1 MNDDSRSAEIGIVP
15 SLIEG
20 LLITVGRPKHA
31 SNERYTMNLKTLV
44 ADQRTSIRSDAVD
57 ARLFSQNLRRLKG
70 YNFWDGQED
79 APRLWEHQRAAI
91 ATVVA
96 YLSGDKTIPEHP
108 ELKEAAL
115 LKLPTG
121 TGKSGIIAVV
131 SRCLPSVRRALV
143 LTPRAALTEQLMA
156 DIRYRFWG
164 YLGYRVDDTGL
175 FTAEAEITG
184 RDLEDVFVE
193 QLLLTNVDEILR
205 NVCDDGTDRAILV
218 GTHQALG
225 DVRKRALD
233 LDADGATD
241 CQALLDHI
249 GEHFDLVIVDEG
261 HYEPAIAWSR
271 GVRDFNLATV
281 LLSATPYRND
291 YKSFRVRGRYL
302 FNFPY
307 QQAVDQQI
315 IRSTEVVV
323 PEAHPEI
330 GREAAIAQF
339 IGILHRELP
348 GRLTQAARWFRDG
361 VEPKVMVRGD
371 DLETLILLQTEVDRV
386 FRTQSVLIHDRA
398 KAVPENPLR
407 FASVSAAR
415 RARPDATFWVHQNK
429 LMEGIDDPTFVAV
442 GVFDLMSNARQLVQQ
457 IGRATRYARG
467 GRRGRQTAW
476 ILGSPANAARIQS
489 AWERYKRYED
499 YAARNTAHMVSN
511 EVTLPDR
518 LLEYMA
524 EYQYIDGEFRGRFE
538 FEHPLA
544 SSDIQLPRTATV
556 LRTAE
561 PLADIHDLG
570 TAIED
575 AIADR
580 DRFKIVPIAH
590 MPENAIGFSYYAW
603 RNSPYLVDRFFSEW
617 TLGIFVAVMHGEFVC
632 MHDTQGLV
640 VDMAEL
646 KLTRAS
652 RSVMEKAFP
661 EQSDGNP
668 SRVSRMSFSSLDMS
682 QHAIRGMALRTR
694 SFAEVFTDLLDPSLV
709 PATAAGFVNGSAR
722 YVGFARAR
730 LRDASETHVPLSSY
744 IAWTA
749 EIAAELRDPAR
760 SRCRIFGR
768 YAAVVENVDPNEA
781 QPVSIL
787 LDPSLDE
794 MRDDDQGLAGFV
806 LDENV
811 DYFDLCSDVAAAD
824 GKFVIRI
831 GNEEVPCAVE
841 YIQATGKY
849 RISSDRLNEK
859 YLPREQGERRQRQTL
874 VQRLNQRQAFR
885 ILTRRAGM
893 VYSEGSFYE
902 PRLRWRLED
911 NSNPILDYVY
921 ASPTLQPVDSEK
933 GEGYFSVN
941 LGNWYRQSVFGLFAA
956 VCESRLAAN
965 GIGEDDLTKAINAIP
980 IWLCDDDNREVADF
994 IGLDLIAKR
1003 IVLVHAKIGNQDQGG
1018 SGFNVDGLQ
1027 IVGRQALASLGFL
1040 SRGQPSPVW
1049 TRERWESDVQANTV
1063 ILRGRNRLFRGSN
1076 GMSTVQLNDA
1086 LLSACI
1092 NPSFDREIWIV
1103 GAKMVRRQALADGLA
1118 QQPHENRLRQFLMH
1132 WDAMQT
1138 ACARAN
1144 TRLKLFC

>member
-1 MNDDSRSAEIGIVP
+1 
-15 SLIEG
+15 
-20 LLITVGRPKHA
+20 
-31 SNERYTMNLKTLV
+31 MNLKALV
-44 ADQRTSIRSDAVD
+44 ADRRTSIKGDAVD
-57 ARLFSQNLRRLKG
+57 ARLFSSNLRHLKG
-70 YNFWDGQED
+70 YSFWDGQEGT
-79 APRLWEHQRAAI
+79 PRLWEHQQAAI

-96 YLSGDKTIPEHP
+96 YLCGEKAIPENP
-108 ELKEAAL
+108 EHKEAAL
-115 LKLPTG
+115 LKLPAG

-131 SRCLPSVRRALV
+131 SRCLPSVRRILV

-156 DIRYRFWG
+156 DICYRFWR
-164 YLGYRVDDTGL
+164 YLGFEVGDTRL
-175 FTAEAEITG
+175 FTANIETTG
-184 RDLEDVFVE
+184 KELEDVFVE
-193 QLLLTNVDEILR
+193 QLLLTNVENILR
-205 NVCDDGTDRAILV
+205 NLQDDGTDRAILV

-233 LDADGATD
+233 REAEDSVD

-249 GEHFDLVIVDEG
+249 YEHFDLVIVDEG

-302 FNFPY
+302 FNLPY
-307 QQAVDQQI
+307 QQAVDKQI
-315 IRSTEVVV
+315 VRSAEIVV
-323 PEAHPEI
+323 PDVHPEI

-348 GRLTQAARWFRDG
+348 DRLARAARWFRDG
-361 VEPKVMVRGD
+361 AEPKVMVRGD

-386 FRTQSVLIHDRA
+386 FGTQSVLIHDRA
-398 KAVPENPLR
+398 KTTPDTPLR

-415 RARPDATFWVHQNK
+415 RARPDAVFWIHQNK

-467 GRRGRQTAW
+467 GRCGRQTAW
-476 ILGSPANAARIQS
+476 ILGSPANAARIQRT
-489 AWERYKRYED
+489 WERYKRYED
-499 YAARNTAHMVSN
+499 YAARNTAYMVSN

-538 FEHPLA
+538 FEQPLA
-544 SSDIQLPRTATV
+544 SSDVQLPRTATV
-556 LRTAE
+556 LRTVE
-561 PLADIHDLG
+561 PLADIRELG

-590 MPENAIGFSYYAW
+590 MPGNAIGFSYYAW

-617 TLGIFVAVMHGEFVC
+617 TLGIFIAVMQDEFVC
-632 MHDTQGLV
+632 MHDTEGLV
-640 VDMAEL
+640 VDMADL
-646 KLTRAS
+646 KLKRAA
-652 RSVMEKAFP
+652 RSIMEKAFP
-661 EQSDGNP
+661 EQGDVNP

-682 QHAIRGMALRTR
+682 QHAIRGIALRTR
-694 SFAEVFTDLLDPSLV
+694 SFADVFTDLLDPSLV

-730 LRDASETHVPLSSY
+730 LRDASETHVPISDY
-744 IAWTA
+744 VAWTA
-749 EIAAELRDPAR
+749 EVAAELRDPVR
-760 SRCRIFGR
+760 SRSRIFGR
-768 YAAVVENVDPNEA
+768 YAALVENVEPGDA

-794 MRDDDQGLAGFV
+794 MRDDDQGLAGF
-806 LDENV
+806 LLHENV
-811 DYFDLCSDVAAAD
+811 DYLDLCSDVAPAN
-824 GKFVIRI
+824 GEFVIKI
-831 GNEEVPCAVE
+831 GDEDVLCAVE

-849 RISSDRLNEK
+849 HLSSDRLNEK
-859 YLPREQGERRQRQTL
+859 YLPRELGERRQGQTL

-893 VYSEGSFYE
+893 VYSEGNFYE

-911 NSNPILDYVY
+911 GSNPILDYVY
-921 ASPTLQPVDSEK
+921 ASSALERVDSEK
-933 GEGYFSVN
+933 GEGYFAVDRR
-941 LGNWYRQSVFGLFAA
+941 NWYRQSVFGLFAA
-956 VCESRLAAN
+956 VCEDQLAAN
-965 GIGEDDLTKAINAIP
+965 GIREDDLTRAINAIP

-994 IGLDLIAKR
+994 IGLDLASKK
-1003 IVLVHAKIGNQDQGG
+1003 IVFVHAKIGDQGPLG
-1018 SGFNVDGLQ
+1018 HGFNVDGLQ
-1027 IVGRQALASLGFL
+1027 VVGRQALASLGFL

-1049 TRERWESDVQANTV
+1049 TRERWESEVQANTV
-1063 ILRGRNRLFRGSN
+1063 VLRGRNRLFRGAN
-1076 GMSTVQLNDA
+1076 GMTTAQLNDA
-1086 LLSACI
+1086 LRSAST

-1103 GAKMVRRQALADGLA
+1103 GAKMARRQALLDGLA
-1118 QQPHENRLRQFLMH
+1118 QQPQENRLRQFLMH

-1144 TRLKLFC
+1144 TRLKIFC